1 MTWLRF
7 PNYDIAS
14 SLRFYLPTLALTAA
28 PALWHAAVAA
38 IRRGVVLLLV
48 VGDTARRAA
57 GVLEPLSADS
67 GAASTRA
74 RAGEWIDANIP
85 AGASVGLT
93 RYPAPSYTPSFR
105 FDRHKPCYLNPPAAR
120 ARPASGLDRRGFSRS
135 ARNRHR
141 FEKRL

>member
-1 MTWLRF
+1 M
-7 PNYDIAS
+7 A
-14 SLRFYLPTLALTAA
+14 
-28 PALWHAAVAA
+28 
-38 IRRGVVLLLV
+38 RG
-48 VGDTARRAA
+48 GCRDPPRRRAVIGGRGHGQTRGGSA
-57 GVLEPLSADS
+57 EPLSADS

-120 ARPASGLDRRGFSRS
+120 ARRRPDWIVVDLPVG
-135 ARNRHR
+135 A
-141 FEKRL
+141 K